1 MGEWVN
7 KPLPVKG
14 KNSRRRAA
22 KNDAPKREARPYPS
36 APVTARPGSRIA
48 VTVLRGNT
56 DPGIPHLPYR
66 RIGAER
72 EVGRPL
78 SKAEQANHVPF
89 MPEFQAEGQP
99 FPRVARDD
107 DGNVTPRVRT
117 DNGMT
122 KQLQGRGIARRADGK
137 STYTKRQVEEWERE
151 REARHATAMEVVR
164 LRDIADTQE
173 RLREEAKRGLQ
184 HFMGIEREALAR
196 GDAETAEHARQ
207 SIRAYRKAAKY
218 KG

>member
-1 MGEWVN
+1 
-7 KPLPVKG
+7 
-14 KNSRRRAA
+14 
-22 KNDAPKREARPYPS
+22 
-36 APVTARPGSRIA
+36 
-48 VTVLRGNT
+48 
-56 DPGIPHLPYR
+56 
-66 RIGAER
+66 
-72 EVGRPL
+72 
-78 SKAEQANHVPF
+78 

-99 FPRVARDD
+99 FPRVARDQ

-164 LRDIADTQE
+164 LRDIADTQDRE
-173 RLREEAKRGLQ
+173 RADTKRGLNY
-184 HFMGIEREALAR
+184 FLGVEREALAR
-196 GDAETAEHARQ
+196 GDMDVAAHARE

-218 KG
+218 RG